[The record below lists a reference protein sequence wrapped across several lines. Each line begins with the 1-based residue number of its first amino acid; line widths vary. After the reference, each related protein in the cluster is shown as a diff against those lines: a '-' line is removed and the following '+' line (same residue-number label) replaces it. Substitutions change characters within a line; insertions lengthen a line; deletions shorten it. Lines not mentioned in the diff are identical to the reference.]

1 MTIDIHCAGGCG
13 TVLGSVEVEN
23 EQDFKG
29 DDSYQMY
36 CDNCVKPNE
45 EQIIE

>member
-23 EQDFKG
+23 EEDFEG
-29 DDSYQMY
+29 DAKYQMY
-36 CDNCVKPNE
+36 CDICAKPNQE
-45 EQIIE
+45 PITE